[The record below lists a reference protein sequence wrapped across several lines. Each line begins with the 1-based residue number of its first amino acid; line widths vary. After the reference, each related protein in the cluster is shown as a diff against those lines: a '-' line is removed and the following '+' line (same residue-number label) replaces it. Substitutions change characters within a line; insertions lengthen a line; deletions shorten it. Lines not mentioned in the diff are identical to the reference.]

1 MKGIVNYYIE
11 EPEENYALIRGDYGK
26 EDVYKYTLQSKEIA
40 LHDPTEVCILILKFI
55 FNLMQISIFKYPA
68 RKFPMGDHN

>member
-26 EDVYKYTLQSKEIA
+26 EDVYKYTLQSKEIT
-40 LHDPTEVCILILKFI
+40 LHDPTEVCILILKI
-55 FNLMQISIFKYPA
+55 ALV
-68 RKFPMGDHN
+68 